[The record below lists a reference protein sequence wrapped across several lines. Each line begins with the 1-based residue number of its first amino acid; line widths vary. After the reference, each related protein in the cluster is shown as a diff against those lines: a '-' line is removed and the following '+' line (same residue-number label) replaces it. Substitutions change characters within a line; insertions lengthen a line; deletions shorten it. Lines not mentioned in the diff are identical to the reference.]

1 MFLFAVCVEVLQ
13 YFRLVELLGLQAFR
27 AARIILGS
35 VFDLKDI
42 ACYGVGCL
50 GLALFE
56 QLGRKGRPGPLRPAL
71 RRAVNRLRC
80 DGHPICS
87 ADAGYF
93 YAARRSEVRATVAQ
107 LTGRI
112 SKIAVAAKGLLQS
125 YEETE
130 G

>member
-1 MFLFAVCVEVLQ
+1 MKGVPIDESLCAYLKEYRRGQ
-13 YFRLVELLGLQAFR
+13 ENAASSKELEAAFH
-27 AARIILGS
+27 
-35 VFDLKDI
+35 
-42 ACYGVGCL
+42 VG
-50 GLALFE
+50 GTE
-56 QLGRKGRPGPLRPAL
+56 L

-80 DGHPICS
+80 DSH
-87 ADAGYF
+87 DAGYF

-112 SKIAVAAKGLLQS
+112 SKIAAAAKGLLQS

>member
-1 MFLFAVCVEVLQ
+1 MKGVSIDEALCAYPKKYHKGQENAASSK
-13 YFRLVELLGLQAFR
+13 ELEAAFH
-27 AARIILGS
+27 
-35 VFDLKDI
+35 
-42 ACYGVGCL
+42 VG
-50 GLALFE
+50 GTE
-56 QLGRKGRPGPLRPAL
+56 L

-80 DGHPICS
+80 DGHS

-93 YAARRSEVRATVAQ
+93 YVARRSEVRATAAQ

-112 SKIAVAAKGLLQS
+112 SKIAAAAKGLLQS